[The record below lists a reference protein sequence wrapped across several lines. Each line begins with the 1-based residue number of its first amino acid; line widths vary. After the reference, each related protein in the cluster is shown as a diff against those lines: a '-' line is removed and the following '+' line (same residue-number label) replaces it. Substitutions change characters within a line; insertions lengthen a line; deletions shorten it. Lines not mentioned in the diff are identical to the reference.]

1 MLLTS
6 MKIISVEGIVVGN
19 TPFKENSK
27 IISIFTKDMGII
39 SCVSK
44 GCKNLKS
51 KLRLPSEKFAYGT
64 FHMYYKE
71 EGLSTL
77 IDGDIKDYFI
87 NIKSDIIKISYLTY
101 ICELSTNVYKESGS
115 EDVYPLMESAILKIE
130 EGHNSKIITNV
141 LELQY
146 LNYLGINLNLDNC
159 VKCGNNKVVTLS
171 LSKGGYI
178 CSNCRTNEPIVSEKV
193 MKMLR
198 LYYYVDISKISNID
212 IDEEVSDTINHIIE
226 EYYDEYSGVYIKSK
240 KMLKDLGEKDF

>member
-1 MLLTS
+1 MG
-6 MKIISVEGIVVGN
+6 MKIISVEGIVVSN

-27 IISIFTKDMGII
+27 IINIFTKDMGIV

-51 KLRLPSEKFAYGT
+51 KLRLPSEKFAYGV
-64 FHMYYKE
+64 FHMYYKDN
-71 EGLSTL
+71 GLSTL

-101 ICELSTNVYKESGS
+101 ICELSVNVFKESSS
-115 EDVYPLMESAILKIE
+115 EEIYPLMESAILKLE
-130 EGHNSKIITNV
+130 EGHNPKIITNI

-146 LNYLGINLNLDNC
+146 LNYLGINLDLDDC
-159 VKCGNNKVVTLS
+159 VKCGNKKVVTLS

-178 CSNCRTNEPIVSEKV
+178 CSKCRTNEPIVSEKV

-212 IDEEVSDTINHIIE
+212 IDEDISKEINNIIE
-226 EYYDEYSGVYIKSK
+226 EYYDEYSGVYVKSK
-240 KMLKDLGEKDF
+240 KILKELDS

>member
-6 MKIISVEGIVVGN
+6 MKIISVEGIVVST

-27 IISIFTKDMGII
+27 IINIFTKDMGII

-44 GCKNLKS
+44 GCKKLKS
-51 KLRLPSEKFAYGT
+51 KLRLPSEKFAYGV
-64 FHMYYKE
+64 FHMYFKE
-71 EGLSTL
+71 DGLSTL
-77 IDGDIKDYFI
+77 IDGDVKDYFI

-101 ICELSTNVYKESGS
+101 ICELSTNVYKESSS
-115 EDVYPLMESAILKIE
+115 EEIYPLMESAILKLE
-130 EGHNSKIITNV
+130 EGHNPKIITNV

-159 VKCGNNKVVTLS
+159 VKCGSSKVVTLS

-178 CSNCRTNEPIVSEKV
+178 CANCRTNEPIISEKV

-212 IDEEVSDTINHIIE
+212 IDEKVSETINKIIE
-226 EYYDEYSGVYIKSK
+226 EYYDEYSGVYMKSK
-240 KMLKDLGEKDF
+240 KMLKELDC

>member
-1 MLLTS
+1 MVS
-6 MKIISVEGIVVGN
+6 N

-27 IISIFTKDMGII
+27 IINIFTKDKGII
-39 SCVSK
+39 SCISK

-71 EGLSTL
+71 NGLSTL

-87 NIKSDIIKISYLTY
+87 NIKSDIVKISYLTY
-101 ICELSTNVYKESGS
+101 ICELSTNVYKESLS
-115 EDVYPLMESAILKIE
+115 DEIYPLMESAILKIE
-130 EGHNSKIITNV
+130 EGHNPKIITNI

-146 LNYLGINLNLDNC
+146 LNYLGINLDFDDC
-159 VKCGNNKVVTLS
+159 VKCGSKKVVTLS

-178 CSNCRTNEPIVSEKV
+178 CAGCRTNEPIISEKV

-212 IDEEVSDTINHIIE
+212 IDKEVSNTINNIIE
-226 EYYDEYSGVYIKSK
+226 EYYDEYSGVYTKSK
-240 KMLKDLGEKDF
+240 KLLKDLEE